1 MISRYDPPMTLSLDQ
16 HALQKLAEI
25 EAKTLTR
32 RLSPTTREQDARV
45 TRGKTG
51 LIAFCDNDY
60 LGLSQHPALKQAA
73 IDATEKYGAGTGASR
88 LITGDNPL
96 YTALESRIAR
106 IKGTQAAIV
115 FGSGYL
121 ANIGIIPAFVGPG
134 DLIVA
139 DELSHACM
147 HGGATLSG
155 SDIRFFAH
163 NDAQDCAKILAEN
176 RAHYKNVLVMTEG
189 VFSMDGDCAPI
200 DALSALTQDMDCW
213 LLVDDAHALGVINQ
227 GRGSGFAKGDHTPI
241 DLHMG
246 TLSKAAGAYGG
257 YLAASRAAIDLMVN
271 RARSLIFTTAL
282 PPGVLAAAEK
292 GLELIETDAE
302 LVSKPIAKA
311 RLFTDALG
319 LKPAESAVVPLI
331 IGDEALALS
340 ASSAL
345 EKEGFLVT
353 AIRPPTVPKGTA
365 RLRVTFSA
373 AHADDDVLAL
383 ARAITKLDLASV

>member
-1 MISRYDPPMTLSLDQ
+1 
-16 HALQKLAEI
+16 
-25 EAKTLTR
+25 
-32 RLSPTTREQDARV
+32 
-45 TRGKTG
+45 
-51 LIAFCDNDY
+51 
-60 LGLSQHPALKQAA
+60 
-73 IDATEKYGAGTGASR
+73 
-88 LITGDNPL
+88 
-96 YTALESRIAR
+96 
-106 IKGTQAAIV
+106 
-115 FGSGYL
+115 
-121 ANIGIIPAFVGPG
+121 
-134 DLIVA
+134 
-139 DELSHACM
+139 
-147 HGGATLSG
+147 
-155 SDIRFFAH
+155 
-163 NDAQDCAKILAEN
+163 
-176 RAHYKNVLVMTEG
+176 
-189 VFSMDGDCAPI
+189 
-200 DALSALTQDMDCW
+200 
-213 LLVDDAHALGVINQ
+213 VDDAHALGVINQ

-292 GLELIETDAE
+292 GLELIETDAA

-311 RLFTDALG
+311 RLFTDALS

-331 IGDEALALS
+331 IGDEARALS

-373 AHADDDVLAL
+373 AHSDDDVLAL
-383 ARAITKLDLASV
+383 AHAITKLDLVSV